1 MGGFKNEHGTMLHLI
16 THAGRHVSKSWIVK
30 RQIEEEEKKE
40 KEKFSEKK
48 KRKRKRSNTITFR
61 NVYDSIAY
69 VATLY
74 PHMLSAKDAW
84 GRIPLHLACAIGAC
98 TLKQEDQSLVFQKTI
113 TNNNN
118 NDDHQSSS
126 SDSSTEHKLITLD
139 VNESLFIPPTVP
151 HYTSYTLAH
160 LLVRLFPS
168 TVTVQNNSLQFPI
181 QVAASGG
188 HTHLVQWLAQVNPSV
203 VLESVLSPGTVSLVE
218 TSAWWPH
225 SRLVHSKSSN
235 GVLNKN
241 YLGTNNASFLT
252 SEIYK
257 QGDLHELLTE
267 QPTQQ
272 QSIQTGSDSCAVAT
286 HAVLEHQNSST
297 YTKGDS
303 CGMKVYACIPDVLQD
318 LQKWTVEIEKKGK
331 KNGKN
336 VRKFIVVIYFQ
347 FFHVHFLVKIYF
359 FINLFLKIFSLL
371 FYYHKTTYCLLQFA
385 NYFFFFIRC
394 ICH

>member
-1 MGGFKNEHGTMLHLI
+1 MLLEGACNCNVIQLAVAIRHGAKPWHSMGGSKNKHGTMLHLI

-40 KEKFSEKK
+40 KQNEKQ

-98 TLKQEDQSLVFQKTI
+98 TLKQEDQHLVFQKTI

-118 NDDHQSSS
+118 DDQSS
-126 SDSSTEHKLITLD
+126 SDSSTTAHKLITLD
-139 VNESLFIPPTVP
+139 ANESLFIPPTVP

-168 TVTVQNNSLQFPI
+168 TVTVQNNNLQFPI

-267 QPTQQ
+267 QQPTQ

-286 HAVLEHQNSST
+286 HAVLEHQDVST

-318 LQKWTVEIEKKGK
+318 LQKWTVEIEKKGN
-331 KNGKN
+331 KN
-336 VRKFIVVIYFQ
+336 RKVNFISCNLFQSQ

-359 FINLFLKIFSLL
+359 FINLF
-371 FYYHKTTYCLLQFA
+371 
-385 NYFFFFIRC
+385 
-394 ICH
+394 